1 METDPNGERWL
12 VAMVR
17 EWVTAEHPEHPDLA
31 APASAVA
38 QAAYEDGTSLAGA
51 RRHAQ
56 AFAGCWAR
64 HPSHARGDRSA
75 VRLAS

>member
-1 METDPNGERWL
+1 MESVPKLDWWV

-17 EWVTAEHPEHPDLA
+17 EWVATELPGYPEAGDLA
-31 APASAVA
+31 AAVA
-38 QAAYEDGTSLAGA
+38 RAALQRGTTPAGA

-56 AFAGCWAR
+56 AFAECWVR
-64 HPSHARGDRSA
+64 HPSHAREARRA